1 MLTVVEHPLARHLLT
16 EIRHR
21 STAPAVF
28 RTLTKRLTTV
38 LVLEATR
45 DLPIRARDIETPLE
59 PMEGAELA
67 SGIVAVPILRAG
79 LGMLEP
85 VTDLFPGVSVGYIGL
100 ERDERTLAPSS
111 YYEKLP
117 PMTGKQ
123 ALLLDPML
131 ATGGSATRAATAI
144 AARGAESLRMVCIVA
159 APEGVKALED
169 AHPSVQVYSAAL
181 DRQLND
187 VGYILPGLGDFG
199 DRLYGTEPAG

>member
-1 MLTVVEHPLARHLLT
+1 MLTVVDHPLARHLLT
-16 EIRHR
+16 QLRDRH
-21 STAPAVF
+21 TPPAVF
-28 RTLTKRLTTV
+28 RTLTKRLTAV

-45 DLPIRARDIETPLE
+45 DLATRPIEIETPLE
-59 PMEGAELA
+59 AMEGAELA
-67 SGIVAVPILRAG
+67 TEIVAVPILRAG
-79 LGMLEP
+79 LGMLES

-100 ERDERTLAPSS
+100 ERDERTLEPSS

-117 PMTGKQ
+117 PMAGKQ

-131 ATGGSATRAATAI
+131 ATGGSAVRAATAI
-144 AARGAESLRMVCIVA
+144 RARGADGLRMVCIVA

-169 AHPSVQVYSAAL
+169 AHPSVQVFAGAL